1 MQNNK
6 HTILLLIPRHIHC
19 RFIQLVIVNMKMI
32 VTTTIDNEL
41 MRMAA
46 RGITA
51 KVASGNNG
59 IDSLSYT
66 NSRQQRTFI
75 SNHRI

>member
-1 MQNNK
+1 
-6 HTILLLIPRHIHC
+6 
-19 RFIQLVIVNMKMI
+19 MI
-32 VTTTIDNEL
+32 ITTTIDNEL
-41 MRMAA
+41 MKMAA

-59 IDSLSYT
+59 INSLTYT

-75 SNHRI
+75 SYIIVYDFR